1 MDRFIAQ
8 ATGHNNHIVNVY
20 EDHVEITSGWQ
31 RQNVENIGLRDV
43 ASVTVKGLVNCTLTL
58 ESNKGRVFQLSR
70 MARPDANGIKSAI
83 ERQKQKAGLY
93 E

>member
-1 MDRFIAQ
+1 LDRFIAQ
-8 ATGHNNHIVNVY
+8 AAGHNNHIVNVY

-31 RQNVENIGLRDV
+31 GQNVESIGLRDV
-43 ASVTVKGLVNCTLTL
+43 SAVKIKGLVNCTLTL
-58 ESNKGRVFQLSR
+58 ENNKGRVIQVSR
-70 MARPDANGIKSAI
+70 MARPDASGIKNAI

>member
-43 ASVTVKGLVNCTLTL
+43 SSVTVKGLVNCTLTL